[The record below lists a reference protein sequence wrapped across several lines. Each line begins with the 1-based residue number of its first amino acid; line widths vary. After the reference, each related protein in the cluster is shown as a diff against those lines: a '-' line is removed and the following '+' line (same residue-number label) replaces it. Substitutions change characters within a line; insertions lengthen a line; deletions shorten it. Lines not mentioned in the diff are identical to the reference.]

1 MIGYLALGSNLGA
14 AKENLRAAR
23 RLLAQ
28 TPGITVL
35 KSSKI
40 YRTKPYGPVQQGDFL
55 NAVLQIETTLAPLD
69 LLDKTQAVENKLLRT
84 REIHW
89 GPRTLDVDI
98 LLYGDEKID
107 FPTLKVPHPEMLK
120 RSFVLVPL
128 KDVYLEAELAGKKI
142 DDWIAQSGNAEE
154 VLSKEEWA

>member
-1 MIGYLALGSNLGA
+1 MIAYLALGANLGD
-14 AKENLRAAR
+14 AKKSLNSAR
-23 RLLAQ
+23 DLLNE
-28 TPGITVL
+28 TVGVDVVA
-35 KSSKI
+35 SSAI
-40 YRTKPYGPVQQGDFL
+40 YRTKPYGPVVQNDFL
-55 NAVLQIETTLAPLD
+55 NAVLRVETTLAPLD
-69 LLDKTQAVENKLLRT
+69 LLSATQTVENKLLRT

>member
-98 LLYGDEKID
+98 LLLGAEKITT
-107 FPTLKVPHPEMLK
+107 PRLKVPHVELLK

-128 KDVYLEAELAGKKI
+128 QDVFAGEKLAGQTLAT
-142 DDWIAQSGNAEE
+142 WIANSGNASDI
-154 VLSKEEWA
+154 LGSEEWT